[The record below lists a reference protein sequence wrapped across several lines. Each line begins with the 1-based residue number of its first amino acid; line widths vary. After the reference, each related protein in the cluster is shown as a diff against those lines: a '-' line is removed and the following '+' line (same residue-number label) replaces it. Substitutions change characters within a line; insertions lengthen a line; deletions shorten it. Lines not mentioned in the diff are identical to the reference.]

1 MIVSGGHVL
10 RIYCKMGES
19 YLCRTEEILIELSF
33 RIRERR
39 AGYAKLMRTE
49 QVKKQ
54 CPGHTGLGTYR

>member
-19 YLCRTEEILIELSF
+19 YLCRTAEILIELSF

-39 AGYAKLMRTE
+39 AGYAKLLRTE
-49 QVKKQ
+49 QVKNAMSWAYR
-54 CPGHTGLGTYR
+54 LGT